1 MTSWLCGSKGKHNNI
16 MEVSDIES
24 KGDKQGIICE
34 YCNNKFNTNSIL
46 IKHQRV
52 AKYCLVLQG
61 KLDDPLVNLNYENE
75 EKEKERK
82 KKEKEEK
89 DNQKRMKREK
99 REKEEQDR
107 IDFKNKEKE
116 EERNRKIK
124 EEDDRRRE
132 KEKKREIKFMCEY
145 CKVKFTTRINYC
157 GHLDICIVKYKKIL
171 EEKEKII
178 EAYGYTN
185 YFNNSCPSD
194 ENNIIKEPTPI
205 ITAKSSTC
213 MSALTDVK
221 QTKEVLSTRRVG
233 HMGSN
238 KPLLNDINN
247 ENKKIKETIFTPLN
261 EPAFSKSNKPLV
273 LNDMTIEVDRFS
285 GAEGDP
291 KSLMINATQMCKAAG
306 KLFANYKQLDGTKD
320 YLQALESI
328 IGIPIL
334 ELIKVDV
341 GGNHSGTWI
350 HRLVAVHLAQ
360 WLSPSFAVQVSLWV
374 NELMITGKVEIGN
387 ELSNNQLDDKWRL
400 KLMEENNRCKD
411 LELTISRIEENKI
424 QKEENEKKKIIDDL
438 NTTISVFSTETKS
451 NLNLHGEKEVIYLGY
466 IGNFLFKY
474 GQSSNFKD
482 RLGTHE
488 KSTSYEKF
496 EIVKVFA
503 CKNPVVSEKRVREWV
518 RKKRLEYEYKPEGE
532 TFRGQ
537 REIIKIESKEML
549 ERVCKAMHKYSN
561 LNINKMP
568 EAEVEITK
576 IEADKEV
583 EIKKIE
589 ADKEVEIKKIE
600 ADKELEI
607 KRMNLLA
614 DGKITFD
621 QYIQLKK

>member
-1 MTSWLCGSKGKHNNI
+1 

-24 KGDKQGIICE
+24 KGDKQGIICK

-46 IKHQRV
+46 TKHQRV

-61 KLDDPLVNLNYENE
+61 KLEDSSDKIKYEKE
-75 EKEKERK
+75 EKE
-82 KKEKEEK
+82 KEKEEK
-89 DNQKRMKREK
+89 DKKKRIEREK

-157 GHLDICIVKYKKIL
+157 GHLDICIVKYKKII
-171 EEKEKII
+171 EEKEKEKEKII

-185 YFNNSCPSD
+185 SFNNSCPSD
-194 ENNIIKEPTPI
+194 ENNIIKELNPI
-205 ITAKSSTC
+205 ITTEASTC
-213 MSALTDVK
+213 MPAFADVN
-221 QTKEVLSTRRVG
+221 QTKEVLSTRRAG
-233 HMGSN
+233 PMGSK

-360 WLSPSFAVQVSLWV
+360 WLSPSFAVKVSLWV

-400 KLMEENNRCKD
+400 KLMEENNKCKD
-411 LELTISRIEENKI
+411 LELTISRMEENKI
-424 QKEENEKKKIIDDL
+424 QKEENEKQKIINDL

-518 RKKRLEYEYKPEGE
+518 RKKMLEYEYKPEGE

-549 ERVCKAMHKYSN
+549 EKVCKAMHKYSN

-568 EAEVEITK
+568 EAKVEIK
-576 IEADKEV
+576 RIEAEV

-600 ADKELEI
+600 ADKEVEI